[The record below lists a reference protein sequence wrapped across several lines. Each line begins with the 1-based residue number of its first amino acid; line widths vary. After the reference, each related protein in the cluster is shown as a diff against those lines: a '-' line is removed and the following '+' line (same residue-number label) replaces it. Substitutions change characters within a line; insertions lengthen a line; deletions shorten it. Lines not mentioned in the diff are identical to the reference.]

1 MNRSGNTGFT
11 ARLLWK
17 QRGRAFS
24 FGVAAGVLRE
34 SWTLW
39 PLEKEKP
46 RQGLDVGMGWF
57 EPGAQ
62 TALDKFV

>member
-1 MNRSGNTGFT
+1 MNRSGNTGLT

-24 FGVAAGVLRE
+24 FGVAECVVGIL
-34 SWTLW
+34 
-39 PLEKEKP
+39 EKP

>member
-1 MNRSGNTGFT
+1 MNRSGNTGLT

-24 FGVAAGVLRE
+24 FGGAAGVLRE
-34 SWTLW
+34 SWYLLLLRESWTQW

-46 RQGLDVGMGWF
+46 
-57 EPGAQ
+57 PGCWID
-62 TALDKFV
+62 LYKG